1 MDFEKIIL
9 DDFVADLSMSRQIL
23 PSVETANGHEVDT
36 ARDGRSSHRKSFAS
50 NVFDVDSSLSQGI
63 RGYVTSKI
71 AEALAEQERA
81 HRSDVNAM
89 AYPSVHIKIKVD
101 GISLLRAEKHTRL
114 SISDKKTDMFTQ
126 SNTIGPITITSA
138 LLARHVQLVILVLY
152 AVALLCASLLGP
164 RTLLLIIWRMAVALG
179 MYTVV
184 LRQLRW
190 TENVERDVFLA
201 PVSFSANVVMEI
213 VMKVLNLM
221 RVVILAIA
229 AEALERVVHVL
240 DVHVRAE

>member
-1 MDFEKIIL
+1 
-9 DDFVADLSMSRQIL
+9 
-23 PSVETANGHEVDT
+23 
-36 ARDGRSSHRKSFAS
+36 
-50 NVFDVDSSLSQGI
+50 
-63 RGYVTSKI
+63 
-71 AEALAEQERA
+71 
-81 HRSDVNAM
+81 
-89 AYPSVHIKIKVD
+89 
-101 GISLLRAEKHTRL
+101 
-114 SISDKKTDMFTQ
+114 
-126 SNTIGPITITSA
+126 
-138 LLARHVQLVILVLY
+138 
-152 AVALLCASLLGP
+152 
-164 RTLLLIIWRMAVALG
+164 